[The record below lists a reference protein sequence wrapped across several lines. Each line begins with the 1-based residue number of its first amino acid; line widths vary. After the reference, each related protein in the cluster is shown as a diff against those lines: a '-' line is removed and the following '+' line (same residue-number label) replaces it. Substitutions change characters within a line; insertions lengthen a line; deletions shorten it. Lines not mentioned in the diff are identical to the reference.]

1 MNSADEEIDLIP
13 GGRHIPV
20 LYEERHEYVERMIH
34 ARMTESNK
42 QVFVSFYYYYYYYYY
57 YFNNVLLFSFR
68 KISMLF
74 LSWFFLIFLFL
85 IR

>member
-42 QVFVSFYYYYYYYYY
+42 QVFVSFFFFSFFFFYYG
-57 YFNNVLLFSFR
+57 FNNVFFPENLNIIPFLVFSH
-68 KISMLF
+68 
-74 LSWFFLIFLFL
+74 LSFSY
-85 IR
+85 